1 MAEAV
6 LELVLHNLSSLI
18 HKEIAIFLD
27 FEQDLKSLASLLT
40 TIKATLE
47 DAEEKQFTNRAI
59 KDWLLKLKDAAH
71 ILDDILDECATQAL
85 ELEYGGFNCGPSH
98 KVKSSC
104 ISSLNPNHVAFRYKI
119 SKKMKRIRERLDRLA
134 EERSKFHLTEIVREK
149 TSGVLDWRQT
159 TSIITQPQV
168 YGRDGDRDKII
179 DFLVGDASSF
189 EDLSVYPIIGL
200 GGLGKTTL
208 VQLIFNHERVVNHF
222 ELRIWVCVSEDFSLK
237 RMTKAI
243 IESACG
249 HACEDLDLDPL
260 QRKLLNLLQR
270 KRYLLV
276 LDDVWDDEQENWQRL
291 RSLLAC
297 GGKGASVLVTT
308 RLPKVVETMGT
319 MFAYYL
325 SKLSH
330 NDCLKL
336 FKQRAFGPNEKE
348 CANLVVIGND
358 IVKKCMGVPLAAIT
372 LGNLLRF
379 KREEK
384 EWLYVKESKLW
395 SLREDVCSITDDND
409 VPSTSDRIR
418 HLSIYKRKSSVRLA
432 NVKSLKTCLK
442 HVDQLS
448 PHVMKCYSLRVLDL
462 ERRTRLSSSIS
473 CLKYL
478 RYLNLSDGKFKTL
491 PKSICK
497 LWNLQ
502 ILKLDNCYHLLNLP
516 NSLTQLKAL
525 QSIYL
530 TNCYSLSSLPPMIR
544 KLTSLKTLTLY
555 IVGKKKGFL
564 LEELGQ
570 LNLKGDIYIRHL
582 ERVKSVMNA
591 KEANMSSK
599 NFKQLRLSW
608 ERDEE
613 SNLQENVEEIL
624 EVLQPQTQQLQTL
637 GVQGYTGSY
646 FPQWMS
652 SPSLENLTFLQLMD
666 CRSCLHLPLLGKL
679 PTLKD
684 LRILNMSHVIYVDE
698 ELCDGGVARGFT
710 KLAVLVLVELP
721 NLVRLSREDKENMFP
736 CLSRLQITECPKLLG
751 LPCLPYLNDLRIEGK
766 CNQDLVSSIHKLSS
780 LESLRFKDNEDLT
793 CFPDGMLRNLT
804 SLKILD
810 IYGLFNLEDLPTEL
824 IYLNAI
830 REIHITDCEN
840 LKSLTDEVLQELH
853 SLKILEVVRC
863 PKFDSESIRRRFR

>member
-1 MAEAV
+1 
-6 LELVLHNLSSLI
+6 
-18 HKEIAIFLD
+18 
-27 FEQDLKSLASLLT
+27 
-40 TIKATLE
+40 
-47 DAEEKQFTNRAI
+47 
-59 KDWLLKLKDAAH
+59 
-71 ILDDILDECATQAL
+71 
-85 ELEYGGFNCGPSH
+85 
-98 KVKSSC
+98 
-104 ISSLNPNHVAFRYKI
+104 
-119 SKKMKRIRERLDRLA
+119 
-134 EERSKFHLTEIVREK
+134 
-149 TSGVLDWRQT
+149 
-159 TSIITQPQV
+159 
-168 YGRDGDRDKII
+168 
-179 DFLVGDASSF
+179 
-189 EDLSVYPIIGL
+189 
-200 GGLGKTTL
+200 
-208 VQLIFNHERVVNHF
+208 
-222 ELRIWVCVSEDFSLK
+222 
-237 RMTKAI
+237 MTKAI

-249 HACEDLDLDPL
+249 HACEDLDLEPL
-260 QRKLLNLLQR
+260 QKKLLDLLQR

-276 LDDVWDDEQENWQRL
+276 LDDVWDDQQENWQKL
-291 RSLLAC
+291 KSVLAC
-297 GGKGASVLVTT
+297 GGKGASILVTT

-325 SKLSH
+325 SKLSD

-395 SLREDVCSITDDND
+395 SLRGENSVMAALRLSYLNLPVKLRQCFAFCALFPKDKIISKHFLIELWMAHGFISSVEKLEEEDIGNEVWNELYWRSFFQDIEIDEFGKIKSFKMHDLVHDLAQSVAEDVCSITDDND

-530 TNCYSLSSLPPMIR
+530 TNCYSLSSLPSMIR

-570 LNLKGDIYIRHL
+570 LNLKGDLYIRHL

-698 ELCDGGVARGFT
+698 EPCDGGVARGFT